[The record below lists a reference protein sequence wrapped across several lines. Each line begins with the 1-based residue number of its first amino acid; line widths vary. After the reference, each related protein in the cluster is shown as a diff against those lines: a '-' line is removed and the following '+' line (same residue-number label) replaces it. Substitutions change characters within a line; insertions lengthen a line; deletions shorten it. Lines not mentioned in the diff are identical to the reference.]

1 MQFPLAFDSAL
12 YNLPANSWLKNQ
24 AAEGFGLILLENALS
39 GNKRFTLNVRFTFRV
54 GHDCSVIVLWLSGQ
68 RLFPHI

>member
-39 GNKRFTLNVRFTFRV
+39 GNKRFTFRV